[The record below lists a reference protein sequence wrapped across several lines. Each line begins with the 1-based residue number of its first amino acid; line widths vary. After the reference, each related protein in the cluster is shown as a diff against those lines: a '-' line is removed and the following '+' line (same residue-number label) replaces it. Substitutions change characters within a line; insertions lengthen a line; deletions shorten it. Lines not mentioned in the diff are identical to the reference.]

1 MLKKTVMY
9 NILKIVLFTE
19 KNIQNDGGLIMEL
32 LGIIMI
38 FLNKAK
44 KEIPNNRTKSAMIA
58 PENLMK
64 MFYESEG
71 DENEHTI

>member
-1 MLKKTVMY
+1 
-9 NILKIVLFTE
+9 
-19 KNIQNDGGLIMEL
+19 MEL

-38 FLNKAK
+38 FLNNAK

>member
-1 MLKKTVMY
+1 MD

-38 FLNKAK
+38 FLNNAK
-44 KEIPNNRTKSAMIA
+44 KEIPKNRTKSAMIA

-64 MFYESEG
+64 MFYENNEG
-71 DENEHTI
+71 ETNEHAI

>member
-1 MLKKTVMY
+1 MY

-64 MFYESEG
+64 MFYEDEEG
-71 DENEHTI
+71 GMDEHAI

>member
-1 MLKKTVMY
+1 MY

-71 DENEHTI
+71 DENGHTI

>member
-1 MLKKTVMY
+1 MY

-38 FLNKAK
+38 FLNNAK

>member
-38 FLNKAK
+38 FLNNAK

>member
-1 MLKKTVMY
+1 
-9 NILKIVLFTE
+9 
-19 KNIQNDGGLIMEL
+19 MEL

-64 MFYESEG
+64 MFYEDEEG
-71 DENEHTI
+71 GMDEHAI

>member
-1 MLKKTVMY
+1 MY

-38 FLNKAK
+38 FLNNAK

-64 MFYESEG
+64 MFYEDEEG
-71 DENEHTI
+71 ETDEHAI